1 MDLGFTMYKVL
12 GGSGGEDWG
21 ERTAVMKWR
30 WQVGRRG
37 REQNGVFG
45 DSHSVRNEVSHENK

>member
-12 GGSGGEDWG
+12 GSGWRRDWG
-21 ERTAVMKWR
+21 ERTAVMKRR

-37 REQNGVFG
+37 REQNDVFG
-45 DSHSVRNEVSHENK
+45 DSYSVRNKRSHENK